1 MGNPSE
7 MSSQDISKENLH
19 IQPYHMNG
27 LNWTLVPDDPQRD
40 NIVIVTGFMPNWWE
54 KEYGITFR
62 KDFHTDSE
70 VHRATLAKMAV
81 ILKKRF
87 GHLSNFFYS
96 PFDYE
101 NTYPVERRYG
111 DALIS
116 AIFDAEVSFDEA
128 SGHPY
133 SDCMNLSDQQ
143 ALKLA
148 VPDVENHPVLRAILD
163 QRRDSEVC
171 IVGEPG
177 FDGVIN
183 IGYYLMGH
191 EMFIDLIQKPD
202 LIRHVYDVAFQTMDE
217 MVHLVRRWQD
227 PAGVKPTYFVT
238 SDCMLNMISPEMY
251 RQHLL
256 KYDKQFHESFDMFG
270 IHTCNYN
277 VDPYLDAIAEIGDI
291 AYLDM
296 GADTDLE
303 KVHRLFPDLT
313 PSVFFHP
320 EKLRNLTPSQVS
332 KEVTELGKRIGRGYI
347 LFCDLEVGTTDEQIQ
362 AAYEAV
368 SQL

>member
-1 MGNPSE
+1 
-7 MSSQDISKENLH
+7 MSSQDILGEKFH

-62 KDFHTDSE
+62 KDFHTDPE
-70 VHRATLAKMAV
+70 VHRATLAKMAA
-81 ILKKRF
+81 ILNERF
-87 GHLSNFFYS
+87 GDLPNFFFS

-101 NTYPVERRYG
+101 NTYPIERRYG
-111 DALIS
+111 DALIP
-116 AIFDAEVSFDEA
+116 ALFDVEVSFDEA

-133 SDCMNLSDQQ
+133 THCVNLTDEDVCH
-143 ALKLA
+143 LT
-148 VPDVENHPVLRAILD
+148 VPDIKSHPVFNSILD
-163 QRRDSEVC
+163 KRKDAHLRT
-171 IVGEPG
+171 VGELG
-177 FDGVIN
+177 FEGVIN
-183 IGYYLMGH
+183 IAYQFRGQ

-202 LIRHVYDVAFQTMDE
+202 TIDHVFKVAFETINNT
-217 MVHLVRRWQD
+217 VHQVRQWAD
-227 PAGVKPTYFVT
+227 PRGGRPSYFVT
-238 SDCMLNMISPEMY
+238 CDCMVNMISGAMY

-270 IHTCNYN
+270 IHTCNWT
-277 VDPYLDAIAEIGDI
+277 VDPYLDVIAEIGDL

-296 GADTDLE
+296 GADSDLE
-303 KVHRLFPDLT
+303 KVHRLFPALT

-320 EKLRNLTPSQVS
+320 EKLRNLTLLQMR
-332 KEVTELGKRIGRGYI
+332 KEITELGKRIGRGYI
-347 LFCDLEVGTTDEQIQ
+347 LFCDLEVGTIDDQIRV
-362 AAYEAV
+362 AYETA